1 MHTKYTDVRIIFV
14 FDDFFLFLF
23 FRVGRGEGGRGGGV
37 LFPAIFCAYKLNY
50 RVYIYIYILV
60 LDNIKRIYCRKQ
72 LCIIFLLFF
81 VTRSTL
87 GEYFISVHKATRF
100 SDKYRDKKW
109 NSGWK
114 LVYYSYFELP
124 LLSELCIMEFGSKT
138 SQINLYIHMGNI

>member
-1 MHTKYTDVRIIFV
+1 MFLTIF
-14 FDDFFLFLF
+14 FFSF
-23 FRVGRGEGGRGGGV
+23 FVGWAGGEGGRGGGG
-37 LFPAIFCAYKLNY
+37 LCPAIFCAYKLNY
-50 RVYIYIYILV
+50 RVYIYIYIYILV